1 MGTME
6 AMYPAYPK
14 IDAPPR
20 RPPRPPRVWLKR
32 DKYKKKLFVIVN
44 SFYVAIVAIII
55 PNTEIKTFSV
65 VKEADIVYNL
75 NKKTIFF

>member
-1 MGTME
+1 
-6 AMYPAYPK
+6 MYPAYPQ

-20 RPPRPPRVWLKR
+20 RPPKPPRVWLKR
-32 DKYKKKLFVIVN
+32 ENIKKIFVIIN
-44 SFYVAIVAIII
+44 SFYVAIVATII

-75 NKKTIFF
+75 NKKTIFV